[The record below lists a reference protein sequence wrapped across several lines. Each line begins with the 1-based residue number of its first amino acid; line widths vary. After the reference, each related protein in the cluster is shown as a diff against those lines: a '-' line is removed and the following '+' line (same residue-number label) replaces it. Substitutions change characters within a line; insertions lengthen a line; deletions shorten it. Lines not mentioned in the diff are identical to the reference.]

1 MGLQGSPRDERQA
14 PGMDVKGINRRLA
27 VGQVWAAC
35 VCLAARMSHASAF
48 PSRPV
53 RVLVGAAP
61 GGPSD
66 FMARLFSDA
75 ATAALGQNFVV
86 ENRAGASGTLAAAEA
101 ARAEPD
107 GHTVLVAGPST
118 VLVAPHIVRK
128 ASFTTENFV
137 PVALLGAGA

>member
-1 MGLQGSPRDERQA
+1 M
-14 PGMDVKGINRRLA
+14 VFKGITRRLA
-27 VGQVWAAC
+27 AGQVGAAC
-35 VCLAARMSHASAF
+35 FCLAARVSHASAF

-75 ATAALGQNFVV
+75 ATAALGQSFVV
-86 ENRAGASGTLAAAEA
+86 ENLAGASGILAAAEA

-107 GHTVLVAGPST
+107 GHTVRPGPT
-118 VLVAPHIVRK
+118 AR
-128 ASFTTENFV
+128 
-137 PVALLGAGA
+137 